1 VDIAITKPCFLIA
14 IHLAQACLQDHEV
27 VGRYVITSMTTE
39 ETVMMAVSRNPNE
52 YAFVYALDRPGDRR
66 RLTPKTLAAIGV
78 AAAVH
83 IGLIGFI
90 YEQHFATPQVAE
102 PTDRAITVTTTPWAN
117 PPQPTVKPRPETAR
131 VAPRQVNTI
140 DQKTVTQTLPIDPPP
155 TGTVIEDHAP
165 TTPTQTVPEAPR
177 VIADPAWLSQPN
189 AAQMGAYYPPRA
201 IDGSV
206 SGKAVITCSVTAV
219 GALTACQVI
228 SETPANWGFGQAALK
243 LARFFRM
250 SPRTVNGQPVDGAL
264 VRIPLV
270 FNAGD

>member
-1 VDIAITKPCFLIA
+1 
-14 IHLAQACLQDHEV
+14 
-27 VGRYVITSMTTE
+27 
-39 ETVMMAVSRNPNE
+39 MMAVSRNPNE
-52 YAFVYALDRPGDRR
+52 YAFVYALDHPGDRR
-66 RLTPKTLAAIGV
+66 RFTPKTLAAIGV

-102 PTDRAITVTTTPWAN
+102 PADGPIIVTTQKWVHPTPK
-117 PPQPTVKPRPETAR
+117 QPI
-131 VAPRQVNTI
+131 PRQVTSPVVPHTVQTI
-140 DQKTVTQTLPIDPPP
+140 DQSTVTKTLPIPILPDH
-155 TGTVIEDHAP
+155 TIVDDHA
-165 TTPTQTVPEAPR
+165 TTIPTQTVTEPPR
-177 VIADPAWLSQPN
+177 VIGDPAWLSQPS

-201 IDGSV
+201 IDGGI

-219 GALTACQVI
+219 GALAACQVD
-228 SETPANWGFGQAALK
+228 SETPANAGFGQAALK